1 MSLDLVVLGG
11 AEEIGANCLWLN
23 VNGTGI
29 IIDAG
34 LHPRLRDVRALPDVS
49 LLADYPLDVTL
60 ITHAHT
66 DHLGGLPFL
75 LRRFPHL
82 RTLMTHATRDV
93 SHVMLHNVGKLLRR
107 EVMSVFGSEAL
118 EFYERSN
125 VEFLRRT
132 FDVADYGESVVL
144 RGFNGVTDVSTTF
157 YPAGHILGSAGVVL
171 ESDGVRIVHTGDV
184 QFADQAVLKGAA
196 LPRVHA
202 EVLIIE
208 ATNAASSVPSRADE
222 TKRLSAFVNT
232 VTERGGSVLIP
243 TFALGK
249 AQEILTTLYS
259 AMRRGSIPHLPIWT
273 GGMMLPINKIYDAY
287 CYTEPMK
294 VPGFEISDIPQRRLT
309 RDSIRTGEPLREPSI
324 VVVPSGMMN
333 SHTMSHDLARQWFP
347 KKSCGIAILG
357 YQDPAT
363 PGAALV
369 ESVAGKPFMFGKDEV
384 RRLCDVE
391 RFRFSAHASLDTL
404 VDYVDDVRPSVLVIV
419 HGEREACECLALA
432 VLERRPGIRIII
444 PRAGQKYSLFSR
456 SNDNQL
462 GAPNSSDSVYGNDV
476 DTSDEIG
483 AVDRSTS

>member
-34 LHPRLRDVRALPDVS
+34 LHPRLRDVRALPDAN
-49 LLADYPLDVTL
+49 LLSDYPLDVVV

-75 LRRFPHL
+75 LRRYPHL

-132 FDVADYGESVVL
+132 FDVADYGEPVAL
-144 RGFNGVTDVSTTF
+144 RGYSGDDDVSAVF
-157 YPAGHILGSAGVVL
+157 HPAGHILGSAGIVL
-171 ESDGVRIVHTGDV
+171 ESGGVRIVHTGDV
-184 QFADQAVLKGAA
+184 QFEDQAVLKGAA

-202 EVLIIE
+202 DVLIIE
-208 ATNAASSVPSRADE
+208 ATNAASSVPSRSEE
-222 TKRLSAFVNT
+222 TKRLAAFVNT

-259 AMRRGSIPHLPIWT
+259 AMRKGSIPHLPLWT
-273 GGMMLPINKIYDAY
+273 GGMMVPINKIYDAY

-309 RDSIRTGEPLREPSI
+309 REAIRTGEPLREPSI
-324 VVVPSGMMN
+324 VLVPSGMMN
-333 SHTMSHDLARQWFP
+333 PQTMSHELARQWFP
-347 KKSCGIAILG
+347 KKSCGIAIIG
-357 YQDPAT
+357 YQDPST
-363 PGAALV
+363 PGAALM
-369 ESVAGKPFMFGKDEV
+369 ESVAGKPFTFGKDEV

-419 HGEREACECLALA
+419 HGESEACERLALA
-432 VLERRPGIRIII
+432 VLDRRPGTRIII
-444 PRAGQKYSLFSR
+444 PRSGQKYSLFSR
-456 SNDNQL
+456 PNDDQL
-462 GAPNSSDSVYGNDV
+462 RTSTSSGGADGYDV
-476 DTSDEIG
+476 DTTDKIG
-483 AVDRSTS
+483 TVNRSPS

>member
-34 LHPRLRDVRALPDVS
+34 LHPRLRDVRALPDVG
-49 LLADYPLDVTL
+49 LLADYPLDVAI

-75 LRRFPHL
+75 LRRYPHL

-144 RGFNGVTDVSTTF
+144 RGFDGVTDVSTTF
-157 YPAGHILGSAGVVL
+157 YPAGHILGSAGIVL
-171 ESDGVRIVHTGDV
+171 ESNGMRIVHTGDV
-184 QFADQAVLKGAA
+184 QFADQAVLKGAD
-196 LPRVHA
+196 LPRTHA
-202 EVLIIE
+202 DVLIIE
-208 ATNAASSVPSRADE
+208 ATNAASTVPSRADE
-222 TKRLSAFVNT
+222 TKRLAAFINNVS
-232 VTERGGSVLIP
+232 ERGGSVLIP

-249 AQEILTTLYS
+249 AQEVLTTLYS

-273 GGMMLPINKIYDAY
+273 GGMMLPVNKIYDAF

-294 VPGFEISDIPQRRLT
+294 VPGFEISDIPQHRLT
-309 RDSIRTGEPLREPSI
+309 RDAIRTGEPLREPCI
-324 VVVPSGMMN
+324 VLVPSGMMN
-333 SHTMSHDLARQWFP
+333 PQTMSHELALQWFQ
-347 KKSCGIAILG
+347 KKSCGIAIIG

-363 PGAALV
+363 PGAALM
-369 ESVAGKPFMFGKDEV
+369 ESVAGKPFTFGKNEV
-384 RRLCDVE
+384 RRTCDVE

-419 HGEREACECLALA
+419 HGEPEACECLALA
-432 VLERRPGIRIII
+432 VLERRPGMRIII
-444 PRAGQKYSLFSR
+444 PRAGQKYSLISR
-456 SNDNQL
+456 SDNDQL
-462 GAPNSSDSVYGNDV
+462 RTPNSSSGVNGHDV
-476 DTSDEIG
+476 NSAEQIG
-483 AVDRSTS
+483 TVD